1 MAIDL
6 KLDFIKNITLPLPAK
21 IALSFLPAVI
31 ISIVV
36 AVVFLLPKHKEIK
49 RLNAEITNQE
59 NIIARDQAKAAKLST
74 LILENERLK
83 KRLNELKLQLPEE
96 KEVTG
101 LLKQVSDLGIGSGLK
116 IGLWKP
122 EQKKEHPSGIIYEIP
137 VAVELHGGYHNLG
150 LFFSRLTKLNRIVNI
165 QDIKLSDPKPQR
177 GEAKMKITFK
187 ANTFSAVP
195 ESEIA
200 AKEAAL
206 KEANAKKATAKKDT
220 PQSEH

>member
-1 MAIDL
+1 MALEL
-6 KLDFIKNITLPLPAK
+6 KLDFVKNITLPLPAK

-31 ISIVV
+31 IAII
-36 AVVFLLPKHKEIK
+36 AAIVFLLPKHKEIK
-49 RLNAEITNQE
+49 RLNVEITKQE
-59 NIIARDQAKAAKLST
+59 NDIARDQAKAAKLST
-74 LILENERLK
+74 LIIENERLK
-83 KRLNELKLQLPEE
+83 KRLSELKLQLPEE

-122 EQKKEHPSGIIYEIP
+122 EQKKDHSSGIIYEIP
-137 VAVELHGGYHNLG
+137 VAVELHGSYHNLG

-165 QDIKLSDPKPQR
+165 IDIKLSDPKPQR
-177 GEAKMKITFK
+177 GEAIMKITFK

-195 ESEIA
+195 DSELA

-206 KEANAKKATAKKDT
+206 KEASAKKAVKKDT
-220 PQSEH
+220 PSSEH